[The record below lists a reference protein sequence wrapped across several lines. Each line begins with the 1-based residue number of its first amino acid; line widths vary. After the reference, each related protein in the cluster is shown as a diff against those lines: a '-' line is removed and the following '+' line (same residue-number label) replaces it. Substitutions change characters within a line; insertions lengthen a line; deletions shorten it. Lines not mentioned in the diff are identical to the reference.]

1 MWAYGLSA
9 VFVIYGER
17 TSTFSSA
24 LSLTYNSPVT
34 MLREE
39 RKGPTPASEQKRKL
53 LLSARSFYAR
63 GAQGDASTT
72 VREISLQ
79 AVQVIDAL
87 LLPRSAAHASSH
99 STTPSA
105 VAAIFLKIASVV
117 QPPTATRPSSP
128 VAGSSTSQLPQ
139 TERYALDGA
148 ISSLLSL
155 APYHYSDAYA
165 APFTTTNLSDH
176 HHPHLSLLGSAGV
189 PPNSLYD
196 LHFGT
201 QTPHAHHEMMAQVDG
216 NVFNEDNVA
225 AREFLANFSHPPA
238 GGTPGL
244 PGVTPHAGGAPG
256 PGGEWDLSEL
266 VGPEWL

>member
-1 MWAYGLSA
+1 
-9 VFVIYGER
+9 
-17 TSTFSSA
+17 
-24 LSLTYNSPVT
+24 

-39 RKGPTPASEQKRKL
+39 RKGPTAASQQKRKL
-53 LLSARSFYAR
+53 LSSARSFYAR

-87 LLPRSAAHASSH
+87 LLPRGASHPS
-99 STTPSA
+99 SSQSTPSA

-155 APYHYSDAYA
+155 APYHYNTDAYA
-165 APFTTTNLSDH
+165 SAPFTTTNLSDH
-176 HHPHLSLLGSAGV
+176 HHPHLSLLGSTGV
-189 PPNSLYD
+189 PPLYD

-201 QTPHAHHEMMAQVDG
+201 HPPHAHHEMMAQVDG
-216 NVFNEDNVA
+216 NVFNEENVA
-225 AREFLANFSHPPA
+225 AREFLANFSGSA
-238 GGTPGL
+238 NGSTPGL
-244 PGVTPHAGGAPG
+244 PGVTPHASGAPG